1 MEVKEISRGDENVNR
16 ANDALRCDVPG
27 MSKRVDASS
36 VVETGREMNGKRGK
50 TDDEIREEIDHDEEL
65 LDMVAA
71 MPPWK
76 SSQWSQQVH
85 DGGAGNLSG
94 DEDLLGDIDMLLE
107 MEETDLGGEC
117 DGAHV
122 VQSPGDGL
130 GLDRVPKEIG
140 QEEEEEEEDQS
151 GDAVAARLE
160 QMMEVVR
167 ELGVDHQSGRVQE
180 DGMEQGQVRGGG
192 AKMRRNNGDDDV
204 IPERE
209 MKPPQRNA
217 IDATECFVTVTSL
230 DGERVYVPMLSKKQE
245 ETVMGE
251 DGEMVMQSGEE
262 AGMFNSSQGSKHC
275 LARALR
281 RSRGSLLSTK
291 IDDLL
296 AEVEK
301 DHFERALHETELQ
314 NGRVKKA
321 GSGEKMSSPSEKQPS
336 DKAIAEDSEP
346 KSTQRQIPSLW
357 VDKYAPVGFLDLLS
371 DEMINRDVV
380 RWVKEWDTCVFGK
393 EENTANTRITDRGN
407 DKATVKDPY
416 HRPEQK
422 IILLAGPPGLGKT
435 TLAHIVARHCGYKP
449 MEVNASDERSGPAL
463 LSKVQDATEM
473 TSVIGEKRPNCIIID
488 EIDGVAAGQ
497 EAKGAISAL
506 IKLAT
511 AMPQAKKQA
520 SDAEEQNST
529 IEKGNEAKNVLQKA
543 SKKPKK
549 SAVKPLLRP
558 IICICNDLYAPVLRP
573 LREVAKVF
581 TVKPPSQE
589 RLVERL
595 KTICARE
602 GLRIEKSTLRALVDR
617 AECDI
622 RACLNTL
629 QFISKKQR
637 YVRPSDIS
645 SIGVG
650 QKDISIG
657 AFRLWKD
664 LLHSKVRPVMV
675 LFHLFL
681 NYCVV
686 TLIIGLILDYVMVQ
700 TSWYF

>member
-1 MEVKEISRGDENVNR
+1 MDVKVGDENVNR
-16 ANDALRCDVPG
+16 ANDALRYDVPG
-27 MSKRVDASS
+27 KSNVQMVDALG
-36 VVETGREMNGKRGK
+36 VVERGAEENGKGEK
-50 TDDEIREEIDHDEEL
+50 TEDEIREEIDHDEEL

-76 SSQWSQQVH
+76 SSQLSQQKQ
-85 DGGAGNLSG
+85 GGGTGDVLG
-94 DEDLLGDIDMLLE
+94 DEDLLEDIDMLLE
-107 MEETDLGGEC
+107 MEETDLA
-117 DGAHV
+117 DNN
-122 VQSPGDGL
+122 GDGVHVL
-130 GLDRVPKEIG
+130 ENSGNGMDRKQVENDAG
-140 QEEEEEEEDQS
+140 QQQEDED

-160 QMMEVVR
+160 EMMEVVR
-167 ELGVDHQSGRVQE
+167 GHGIDGYRDGRGQE
-180 DGMEQGQVRGGG
+180 EGAEQNGTEQGHGRADGGG
-192 AKMRRNNGDDDV
+192 MRRNGDDDV
-204 IPERE
+204 IPDRG

-230 DGERVYVPMLSKKQE
+230 EGERVYVPMVSGKDDEKSVCGE
-245 ETVMGE
+245 GE
-251 DGEMVMQSGEE
+251 DEESMMQSGLS
-262 AGMFNSSQGSKHC
+262 NSIQGSKYC

-314 NGRVKKA
+314 KKKKKKN
-321 GSGEKMSSPSEKQPS
+321 SKHEKEKTS
-336 DKAIAEDSEP
+336 AEKSAAEEDSEV
-346 KSTQRQIPSLW
+346 KSTNRQVSSLW

-371 DEMINRDVV
+371 DELINRDVV

-393 EENTANTRITDRGN
+393 EDNAASMRVSHRKD
-407 DKATVKDPY
+407 DKPSVKDPY
-416 HRPEQK
+416 NRPEHK

-449 MEVNASDERSGPAL
+449 MEINASDERSGPAL

-511 AMPQAKKQA
+511 AMPQAKTQ
-520 SDAEEQNST
+520 SAEEQNAT
-529 IEKGNEAKNVLQKA
+529 KDGDEARTSSLPTSLQKA
-543 SKKPKK
+543 PKKSKK

-602 GLRIEKSTLRALVDR
+602 GLKTEKSTLRALVDR

-637 YVRPSDIS
+637 YVRQADIS

-664 LLHSKVRPVMV
+664 LLHSKVRP
-675 LFHLFL
+675 LRLYIFH
-681 NYCVV
+681 
-686 TLIIGLILDYVMVQ
+686 
-700 TSWYF
+700 